1 MESIMSDKE
10 KTTEQ
15 QLAEPRLCGIT
26 LTSGE
31 DILCIMAHDAQG
43 AEYHVS
49 NPALVLMK
57 ESETE
62 EGKFQIVFSPYVPVA
77 HGGQCKVQKSQVV
90 TLYRPDDDLAEQ
102 YREIYRHPGFEKLL
116 VAEETKAKDQ
126 AKKEL
131 KEQGIDAE
139 VTFEG

>member
-1 MESIMSDKE
+1 MSDKE

-15 QLAEPRLCGIT
+15 QLAEPHLCGIT

-31 DILCIMAHDAQG
+31 DILCVMAQDKT
-43 AEYHVS
+43 EYHVS

-57 ESETE
+57 PSETE

-77 HGGQCKVQKSQVV
+77 HGGQCRIQKSSVV
-90 TLYRPDDDLAEQ
+90 ALYRPEDDLAEQ

-116 VAEETKAKDQ
+116 KQEEEARETQ

-131 KEQGIDAE
+131 KEQGIDASE
-139 VTFEG
+139 VVFEG

>member
-1 MESIMSDKE
+1 
-10 KTTEQ
+10 
-15 QLAEPRLCGIT
+15 
-26 LTSGE
+26 
-31 DILCIMAHDAQG
+31 
-43 AEYHVS
+43 
-49 NPALVLMK
+49 MK

-77 HGGQCKVQKSQVV
+77 HGGQCRIQKSSVV
-90 TLYRPDDDLAEQ
+90 SLYRPDDTLAEQ

-116 VAEETKAKDQ
+116 LAEEAKAEAQ

-131 KEQGIDAE
+131 KDQGIDAE

>member
-1 MESIMSDKE
+1 MSDKE

-15 QLAEPRLCGIT
+15 QLAEPHLCGIT

-31 DILCIMAHDAQG
+31 DILCVMAHDVNDSI
-43 AEYHVS
+43 YHVS

-57 ESETE
+57 QSETE

-77 HGGQCKVQKSQVV
+77 HGGQCKINKSSVV
-90 TLYRPDDDLAEQ
+90 AIYRPDEPLAEQ

-116 VAEETKAKDQ
+116 KAEEEAKEAQ

-131 KEQGIDAE
+131 AEQGIDASE
-139 VTFEG
+139 VKFEG

>member
-1 MESIMSDKE
+1 MSDKE
-10 KTTEQ
+10 PTTEQ
-15 QLAEPRLCGIT
+15 QLAKPHLCGIT

-31 DILCIMAHDAQG
+31 DILCVMAVEAE
-43 AEYHVS
+43 EYHVS

-57 ESETE
+57 PSETE

-77 HGGQCKVQKSQVV
+77 HGGQCRIQKSSVV
-90 TLYRPDDDLAEQ
+90 ALYRPEDDLAEQ

-116 VAEETKAKDQ
+116 KQEEEARETQ

-131 KEQGIDAE
+131 KEQGIDASE
-139 VTFEG
+139 VVFEG